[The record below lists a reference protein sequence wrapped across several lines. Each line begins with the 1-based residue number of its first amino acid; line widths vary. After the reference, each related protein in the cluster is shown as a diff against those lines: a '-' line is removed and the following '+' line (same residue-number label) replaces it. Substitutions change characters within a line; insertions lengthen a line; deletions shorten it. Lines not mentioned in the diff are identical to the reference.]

1 MGRGG
6 SRGLGRGTGRPEGV
20 SGSGTWDAAPPHPKR
35 QSLLLPLGCLTDR
48 RWKGAYIS
56 STQAAA
62 DLQRESWGNERR
74 KWFVVIRCENEHLV

>member
-6 SRGLGRGTGRPEGV
+6 SQSLGRGTGRPEGV

-48 RWKGAYIS
+48 RWKGGK
-56 STQAAA
+56 
-62 DLQRESWGNERR
+62 DG
-74 KWFVVIRCENEHLV
+74 